1 MKFKIRYADQI
12 VGIFSLAAIAGL
24 LFLIFSIGAKQ
35 NWFVKKNYY
44 FTIFDS
50 GEGISVGQ
58 NITYKGFT
66 LGKVK
71 SITLEGNMVRVD
83 YYILEDYASY
93 VKEGTLVE
101 VAVSPIG
108 LGASFSFYPGKGPD
122 LMETGREIYRVGSIP
137 GKKILETK
145 QNQMEKQADSITSLI
160 AQVSTLLDNL
170 NHITR
175 EVDNAFVG
183 RGQSN
188 LTLLLANIKNIT
200 TQINLLLQGINDS
213 EGPLPHLLGEDI
225 TGELESI
232 LKNLD
237 EVTKN
242 LNPIAKNAN
251 TLVENATPQID
262 NALLEINT
270 LLLDVQDVL
279 EGVKNNPLIKKGVP
293 DRSQTSS
300 ATLHLRDTD
309 F

>member
-24 LFLIFSIGAKQ
+24 LVLIFSIGAKQ

-50 GEGISVGQ
+50 GEGITVGQ
-58 NITYKGFT
+58 NITYKGFS

-71 SITLEGNMVRVD
+71 AIALEGNMVRVD
-83 YYILEDYASY
+83 YYILENYAGY

-108 LGASFSFYPGKGPD
+108 LGATFSFYPGKGPD
-122 LMETGREIYRVGSIP
+122 LMESGREIYRVDSIP
-137 GKKILETK
+137 GRKILEQK
-145 QNQMEKQADSITSLI
+145 QNRLEKQADSITSLI

-170 NHITR
+170 NGITR
-175 EVDNAFVG
+175 EVNLAFAG
-183 RGQSN
+183 RGKSN
-188 LTLLLANIKNIT
+188 LTILLDNIKR
-200 TQINLLLQGINDS
+200 
-213 EGPLPHLLGEDI
+213 I
-225 TGELESI
+225 TGEVAVLLESANSDAGIVEPVLGNELYGQIEAI
-232 LKNLD
+232 LKNLE
-237 EVTKN
+237 EVTAN
-242 LNPIAKNAN
+242 LSPIAKNAN
-251 TLVENATPQID
+251 TIVENATPQID
-262 NALLEINT
+262 SLLLEVNS

-293 DRSQTSS
+293 DRTQASS